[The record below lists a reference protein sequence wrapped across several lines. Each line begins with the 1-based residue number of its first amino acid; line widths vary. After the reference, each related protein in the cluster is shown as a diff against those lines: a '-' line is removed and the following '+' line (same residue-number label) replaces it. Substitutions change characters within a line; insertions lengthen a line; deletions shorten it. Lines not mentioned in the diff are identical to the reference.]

1 MNIINKIAV
10 LRKEKPS
17 TLFLNKL
24 VRVFNNKII
33 LRKTMLYIEE
43 KNKKNMNVKNIKRKT
58 VYDNF

>member
-10 LRKEKPS
+10 LRKEKPC

-43 KNKKNMNVKNIKRKT
+43 KNKKT
-58 VYDNF
+58 

>member
-43 KNKKNMNVKNIKRKT
+43 KNIKKHECKKHKEKNCL
-58 VYDNF
+58 